1 MRIVNAGVLIAGNAD
16 ERGTETYN
24 LALGERRANVARDEL
39 VAQGVAASR
48 IRTISS
54 GKDRP
59 IAPGHDEASY
69 QQNRVAISAVVAD
82 NPQHCR

>member
-24 LALGERRANVARDEL
+24 LALGERRANVALDEL

-48 IRTISS
+48 IRTIS
-54 GKDRP
+54 
-59 IAPGHDEASY
+59 
-69 QQNRVAISAVVAD
+69 
-82 NPQHCR
+82 